1 MQLEPEVVWAQ
12 APRQYS
18 PRGMRAPT
26 NGLRLPPKK
35 RPDSLWL
42 SGDPYWTSYQ
52 SKMLVLCVSIDIGS
66 DEAATIGSEAS

>member
-1 MQLEPEVVWAQ
+1 
-12 APRQYS
+12 
-18 PRGMRAPT
+18 MRAPT